1 MASNLLIRNI
11 DPELISALA
20 ERAARHGRTLE
31 EEHGEILRN
40 ALQRPR
46 RPDPQEFIERAR
58 SLRAALAPQLFQ
70 ALDIDAAKRAGR
82 K

>member
-11 DPELISALA
+11 DPKLISALA

-31 EEHGEILRN
+31 EEHDEILRK
-40 ALQRPR
+40 ALQ

-58 SLRAALAPQLFQ
+58 MLRAALAPQLFQ
-70 ALDIDAAKRAGR
+70 AFQIDAAKRAGR

>member
-11 DPELISALA
+11 DPDLISALV

-31 EEHGEILRN
+31 EEHSEILRN
-40 ALQRPR
+40 ALQ

-58 SLRAALAPQLFQ
+58 MLRAALAPQLFQ
-70 ALDIDAAKRAGR
+70 ALEIDAAKRAGR